1 MLAARRLLTLFC
13 ALFAVQALSARRPS
27 GRFDV
32 PCRIEYG
39 KYVVEVGTPSGP
51 RRFIFDTG
59 ASRTTV
65 SEKLCRE
72 LKLPAVG
79 QKMTGDFE
87 GYRERLVLARIPFLQ
102 LGEARFDDWPVAVV
116 PDTSYVWCLG
126 VDGIVGSDLLRRFV
140 VRFSAGG
147 DSLLVLARSC
157 RQFGGLDRRRAVRL
171 YRSGTRPFVH
181 LHAGNGT
188 DSMDFYALFDTGS
201 SGFFDCRYR
210 ECEALIDRGILRNV
224 RRASGRPGRLGWTNR
239 SAVREAVRGV
249 VPRFDIAG
257 SSLEDIPL
265 RETYGNTNKI
275 GCGLLRY
282 GTVVV
287 DYPGRRFWLLPC
299 GDMPD
304 KPDASVRSVTVAIDG
319 GRLVVGEVWDESLA
333 GVVAP
338 GDRIV
343 RIGTADVTQVDPC
356 AVIRGEIRGDR
367 PQLTVERSDGSRVTV
382 SVKNM

>member
-140 VRFSAGG
+140 VRFSYWPA
-147 DSLLVLARSC
+147 A
-157 RQFGGLDRRRAVRL
+157 
-171 YRSGTRPFVH
+171 
-181 LHAGNGT
+181 
-188 DSMDFYALFDTGS
+188 
-201 SGFFDCRYR
+201 
-210 ECEALIDRGILRNV
+210 
-224 RRASGRPGRLGWTNR
+224 
-239 SAVREAVRGV
+239 
-249 VPRFDIAG
+249 AG
-257 SSLEDIPL
+257 SSA
-265 RETYGNTNKI
+265 GS
-275 GCGLLRY
+275 
-282 GTVVV
+282 TV
-287 DYPGRRFWLLPC
+287 GGPC
-299 GDMPD
+299 GSIGPAHGLSCISMRATARTVWISMRCSILVLPD
-304 KPDASVRSVTVAIDG
+304 FSI
-319 GRLVVGEVWDESLA
+319 
-333 GVVAP
+333 
-338 GDRIV
+338 
-343 RIGTADVTQVDPC
+343 
-356 AVIRGEIRGDR
+356 AVIASAR
-367 PQLTVERSDGSRVTV
+367 L
-382 SVKNM
+382 